1 MSKQQVESALE
12 KYKVI
17 HPYLEK
23 EASLPQIAKR
33 HNIGLRTLRKWVKT
47 YRDEGLAGLDRKTRS
62 NHGVRS
68 SLTKELEELIEA
80 LALRKIPVTLAAI
93 HRKIVEVAKEK
104 KLKAPSYRVVRDV
117 VQNIDPALI
126 KLAREGT
133 KTYDQTY
140 ELVFR
145 REASVPNELWQADH
159 TLLDIVLVDEKGQSK
174 RPWLT
179 TIIDDYSRAICGYYL
194 SFENPCTI
202 NISLSLKQAIWRKSN
217 PRWQVCGIPSTLYSD
232 NGKDFRSKHIEQVAA
247 DLKIQLKHSTP
258 DKPQGKGRIERF
270 FQTVNQLLL
279 MDLSGYS
286 PSNKPCSVGTLTL
299 EEFTLLFEE
308 FIVEEYHQR
317 MHSGIGT
324 TPLER
329 WVSNGFLPQLPES
342 LEQLDVLLL
351 TVARSRKVHRDGIH
365 FQNFLYIEPTLAAY
379 VGEEVTIR
387 YDPRDLAEIRIYYR
401 SSFLCRAVC
410 QELAGQT
417 ITLKE
422 IIKARRR
429 RKRELRETID
439 KRKSLLDTI
448 LEIPQERTYQTS
460 KPENESE
467 SKTKTP
473 RHNLKLYEND

>member
-1 MSKQQVESALE
+1 MSKQQIESALE
-12 KYKVI
+12 KYKII
-17 HPYLEK
+17 HPYLEEETTLSK
-23 EASLPQIAKR
+23 IAKQ
-33 HNIGLRTLRKWVKT
+33 HSLSLKTLKRWVKA
-47 YRDEGLAGLDRKTRS
+47 YRDKGLSGLNRKTRS
-62 NHGVRS
+62 NQGVRS

-80 LALRKIPVTLAAI
+80 LALRKTPITLAAI
-93 HRKIVEVAKEK
+93 HRKIVEVAEEK

-117 VQNIDPALI
+117 VQSIDPALV
-126 KLAREGT
+126 KLAQEGT
-133 KTYDQTY
+133 KAYDQTY

-145 REASVPNELWQADH
+145 REASMPNELWQADH

-174 RPWLT
+174 KPWLT

-194 SFENPCTI
+194 SFENPCTV
-202 NISLSLKQAIWRKSN
+202 NVSLSLKQAIWRKSN
-217 PRWQVCGIPSTLYSD
+217 PKWQVCGIPGTLYSD
-232 NGKDFRSKHIEQVAA
+232 NGKDFKSKHIEQVAA

-258 DKPQGKGRIERF
+258 DKPRGKGRIERF
-270 FQTVNQLLL
+270 FQTVDQLLL
-279 MDLSGYS
+279 MDLQGYS
-286 PSNKPCSVGTLTL
+286 LNTPSSVGTLSL
-299 EEFTLLFEE
+299 EEFASLFEK

-317 MHSGIGT
+317 THSGTGM

-329 WVSNGFLPQLPES
+329 WTGDGFLPQLPES

-365 FQNFLYIEPTLAAY
+365 FQNFLYTEPTLAAY

-387 YDPRDLAEIRIYYR
+387 YDPRDLAEIRIYYK

-410 QELAGQT
+410 QELADQT

-422 IIKARRR
+422 IIKARQR

-448 LEIPQERTYQTS
+448 LETPQERTYQTN

-467 SKTKTP
+467 NKTKAP

>member
-1 MSKQQVESALE
+1 MSKQHIESALE
-12 KYKVI
+12 KYKI
-17 HPYLEK
+17 ILPYLEK
-23 EASLPQIAKR
+23 EVSLPQIAKQ
-33 HNIGLRTLRKWVKT
+33 HSIGLRTLRKWVKS
-47 YRDEGLAGLDRKTRS
+47 YRDEGLDGLDRKSRS
-62 NHGVRS
+62 DKDARHY
-68 SLTKELEELIEA
+68 LTKDLQEMIEA
-80 LALRKIPVTLAAI
+80 LALRKTPTTLAFI
-93 HRKIVEVAKEK
+93 HRKIVEIAEEK
-104 KLKAPSYRVVRDV
+104 KVKAPSYYLVRNVVK
-117 VQNIDPALI
+117 NIDPALI
-126 KLAREGT
+126 KLAQEGT
-133 KTYDQTY
+133 KSYDQAY

-145 REASVPNELWQADH
+145 REASTPNELWQVDH
-159 TLLDIVLVDEKGQSK
+159 TLLNIVLIDEKGQSK

-194 SFENPCTI
+194 SFETPCAI
-202 NISLSLKQAIWRKSN
+202 NIALSLKQAIWRKSN
-217 PRWQVCGIPSTLYSD
+217 PKWQVCGIPSTLYSD
-232 NGKDFRSKHIEQVAA
+232 NGKDFKSKHVEQVAA

-270 FQTVNQLLL
+270 FQTVDQLLL
-279 MDLSGYS
+279 MDLQGYS
-286 PSNKPCSVGTLTL
+286 PSNAPSPVGALSL
-299 EEFTLLFEE
+299 EEFTFLFEE

-317 MHSGIGT
+317 THSGTGM

-329 WVSNGFLPQLPES
+329 WTGNGFLPHLPES

-387 YDPRDLAEIRIYYR
+387 YDPRDIAEIRIYYK

-422 IIKARRR
+422 IIKARQR
-429 RKRELRETID
+429 RKRELRETIE
-439 KRKSLLDTI
+439 KRKSLLDAI
-448 LEIPQERTYQTS
+448 LETPRQRADQTS
-460 KPENESE
+460 KPKSESE
-467 SKTKTP
+467 NKTQPP